1 MKSHLLVE
9 DLSEPIKAVEEVEPE
24 PTQVM
29 EVMAEE
35 TPVMSIYDFLA
46 IVNIILWLLY
56 FIGAFDD

>member
-9 DLSEPIKAVEEVEPE
+9 DLPEPE
-24 PTQVM
+24 PKTVEAVEPVQVM
-29 EVMAEE
+29 EVTAEE
-35 TPVMSIYDFLA
+35 THVMSIYDFLA

>member
-1 MKSHLLVE
+1 MRPHLLVE
-9 DLSEPIKAVEEVEPE
+9 DLSEPIRAVEEVEPV
-24 PTQVM
+24 QVM